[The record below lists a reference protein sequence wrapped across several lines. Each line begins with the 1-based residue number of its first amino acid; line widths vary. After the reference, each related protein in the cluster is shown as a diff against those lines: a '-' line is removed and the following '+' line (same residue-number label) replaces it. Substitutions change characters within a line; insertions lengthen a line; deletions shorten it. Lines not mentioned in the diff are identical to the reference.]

1 MSLKGDWER
10 QRVQRLDEFV
20 ERREK
25 VAQKIEKDRS
35 GRFIMSN
42 ELAKD
47 LKEFVNN
54 IHETALEEKKQRQA
68 EVADRKEYVWGS

>member
-42 ELAKD
+42 ELAKN
-47 LKEFVNN
+47 LKEFANN
-54 IHETALEEKKQRQA
+54 IHETALEGKKRRQA
-68 EVADRKEYVWGS
+68 ENDLRKEYVWGS

>member
-1 MSLKGDWER
+1 MGLKGDWER

-42 ELAKD
+42 ELAKN
-47 LKEFVNN
+47 LKEFANN
-54 IHETALEEKKQRQA
+54 IHETALEGKKRRQA
-68 EVADRKEYVWGS
+68 ENDLRKEYVWGS

>member
-1 MSLKGDWER
+1 MVLKGDWDR
-10 QRVQRLDEFV
+10 LRPQRLDEIV
-20 ERREK
+20 NLGK
-25 VAQKIEKDRS
+25 NVAEEIGKDRS

-54 IHETALEEKKQRQA
+54 IHETALKDKKQRQA

>member
-1 MSLKGDWER
+1 MGLKGDWER

-54 IHETALEEKKQRQA
+54 IHETALKDKKQRQA

>member
-1 MSLKGDWER
+1 MGLKGDWER
-10 QRVQRLDEFV
+10 LRAQRLDEIV
-20 ERREK
+20 KRGK
-25 VAQKIEKDRS
+25 NVAEEIEKERS

>member
-1 MSLKGDWER
+1 MVLKGDWDR
-10 QRVQRLDEFV
+10 LRAQRLDEIV
-20 ERREK
+20 KRGK
-25 VAQKIEKDRS
+25 NVAEEIGKDRS

-54 IHETALEEKKQRQA
+54 IHETALEDKKQRQA

>member
-1 MSLKGDWER
+1 MGLKGDWDR
-10 QRVQRLDEFV
+10 LRAQRLDEIV
-20 ERREK
+20 NLGK
-25 VAQKIEKDRS
+25 NVAEEIGKDRS

-54 IHETALEEKKQRQA
+54 IHETALEDKKQRQA

>member
-1 MSLKGDWER
+1 MVLKDDWER
-10 QRVQRLDEFV
+10 LRAQRLDEIV
-20 ERREK
+20 KRGK
-25 VAQKIEKDRS
+25 NVAEEIEKDRS
-35 GRFIMSN
+35 GSFIMSN

-54 IHETALEEKKQRQA
+54 IHKTALEGKKQRQA

>member
-10 QRVQRLDEFV
+10 QRVQRLDEIV
-20 ERREK
+20 ERGK
-25 VAQKIEKDRS
+25 NVAKEIEKDRS

-54 IHETALEEKKQRQA
+54 IHETALKDKKQRQA

>member
-1 MSLKGDWER
+1 MSLRGDWER
-10 QRVQRLDEFV
+10 QRVQRLDEIV
-20 ERREK
+20 ERGK
-25 VAQKIEKDRS
+25 NVAKEIEKDRS

-54 IHETALEEKKQRQA
+54 IHKTALEGKKQRQA

>member
-1 MSLKGDWER
+1 MGLKGDWER

-54 IHETALEEKKQRQA
+54 IHETALKDKKQRQD

>member
-1 MSLKGDWER
+1 MVLKGDWDR
-10 QRVQRLDEFV
+10 LRAQRLDEIV
-20 ERREK
+20 KRGK
-25 VAQKIEKDRS
+25 NVAEEIEKDRS

-54 IHETALEEKKQRQA
+54 IHETALEDKKQRQA

>member
-1 MSLKGDWER
+1 MGLKGDWDR
-10 QRVQRLDEFV
+10 LRAQRLDEIV
-20 ERREK
+20 K
-25 VAQKIEKDRS
+25 LGKNVAEEIGKDRS
-35 GRFIMSN
+35 GRLIMSN

-54 IHETALEEKKQRQA
+54 IHETALKDKKQRQA

>member
-1 MSLKGDWER
+1 MVLKGDWER
-10 QRVQRLDEFV
+10 LRAQRLDEIV
-20 ERREK
+20 KRGK
-25 VAQKIEKDRS
+25 NVAEEIEKDRS

-54 IHETALEEKKQRQA
+54 IHETALEDKKQRQA

>member
-1 MSLKGDWER
+1 MGLKGDWER

-47 LKEFVNN
+47 LKEFVKN
-54 IHETALEEKKQRQA
+54 IHETALKDKKQRQA

>member
-1 MSLKGDWER
+1 MVLKGDWDR
-10 QRVQRLDEFV
+10 LRAQRLDEIV
-20 ERREK
+20 NLGK
-25 VAQKIEKDRS
+25 NVAEEIGKDRS

-54 IHETALEEKKQRQA
+54 IHETALEDKKQRQA

>member
-1 MSLKGDWER
+1 MGLKGDWER

-54 IHETALEEKKQRQA
+54 IHETALEGKKQRQA

>member
-1 MSLKGDWER
+1 MGLKGDWDR
-10 QRVQRLDEFV
+10 LRAQRLDEIV
-20 ERREK
+20 KRGK
-25 VAQKIEKDRS
+25 NVAEEIGKDRS

-54 IHETALEEKKQRQA
+54 IHETALKDKKQRQA

>member
-1 MSLKGDWER
+1 MVLKGDWDR
-10 QRVQRLDEFV
+10 LRAQRLDEIV
-20 ERREK
+20 K
-25 VAQKIEKDRS
+25 LGKNVAEEIGKDRS

-54 IHETALEEKKQRQA
+54 IHETALEDKKQRQA

>member
-1 MSLKGDWER
+1 MVLKGDWDR
-10 QRVQRLDEFV
+10 LRAQRLDEIV
-20 ERREK
+20 KRGK
-25 VAQKIEKDRS
+25 NVAEEIGKDRS

-54 IHETALEEKKQRQA
+54 IHETALKDKKQRQA